1 MRVARTPN
9 PASPAAASAA
19 PRTGPPI
26 FRAEPL
32 PRLLPGRRLPPILS
46 AGYCIELQGQSLSR
60 RLLPRLAPTE
70 AQRLIAVVQPLLY
83 SGLGVW
89 GWGSVRAGT
98 KPQSRLYKP
107 WCPRVFHGA
116 VEKPDLGF
124 FPPDVGLPTPRLQR
138 LSCREARRVPRPT
151 RSVILFFLSPCSR
164 FSAFSL
170 SQNARTRGSLE
181 ETPVCLSPQSCLS
194 HSMFLSLYIFPAFA
208 CRFSSHISASLDL
221 LLPFSLV

>member
-151 RSVILFFLSPCSR
+151 RSVILFFLVTL
-164 FSAFSL
+164 FSVFCFL
-170 SQNARTRGSLE
+170 PLTECKNAREPGGDSSLPFP
-181 ETPVCLSPQSCLS
+181 TI
-194 HSMFLSLYIFPAFA
+194 LSLPLHVSFSIYFPRI
-208 CRFSSHISASLDL
+208 C
-221 LLPFSLV
+221 LPV